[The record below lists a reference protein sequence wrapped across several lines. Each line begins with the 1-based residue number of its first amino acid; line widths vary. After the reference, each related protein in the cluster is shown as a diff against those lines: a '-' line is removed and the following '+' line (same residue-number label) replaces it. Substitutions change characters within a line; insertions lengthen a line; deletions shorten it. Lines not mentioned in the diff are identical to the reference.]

1 MVSKYFL
8 CLCLVA
14 ASATHAVAEE
24 SSVEVSVKQLTVA
37 LGDTG
42 SVTCTPGGSPLPQ
55 VQWKKHGGQFGAGT
69 KQTGNTLIISNA
81 QISDRGYYL
90 CGGIVDRKVVT
101 QQYVLVEVQEVQPP
115 RPQTQ
120 PQVRPQPQLTARPQL
135 VPARPQPQTQ
145 NVPPRVRVSLRQI
158 KITRGQSGT
167 VDCSPEGYPL
177 PRIQWSKE
185 EGDFNSRVR
194 PSGNSLVLSNV
205 QDGDGGNYICNGLV
219 DATTVW
225 TEYVQVVIAPGREA
239 VPLPYRPAPEQLPKP
254 LDVSVAEGR
263 DIIIS
268 CDFKTGDDQQV
279 VSWARLDQRPM
290 PQNVQ
295 ANGRELIF
303 QRATTD
309 HAAEYLCKVRGGG
322 FLLRQLYL
330 RLDVLALPR
339 VTIRPERP
347 TVTRGEELTL
357 ECVAEGNAQVS
368 WERVGEAF
376 SSRVENRS
384 AQLIFR
390 NIEVDDAGSYRCIA
404 RNKAG
409 ETAQTTQVVV
419 NDYHIPDLEVPQPQI
434 QPPAAP
440 ASPRVT
446 VNVRQVKIPR
456 GGSRT
461 VDCSAEGS
469 PLPRVQ
475 WSKGEGEFG
484 NGVSQYGNSL
494 TITNAQESDA
504 GDYVCTGIVQ
514 ATPVWTDYLQVVI
527 EDVPSPPP
535 QPEASPRV
543 TVNARQLK
551 IRRGES
557 GTVDC
562 SPEGSPLPRI
572 QWSKG
577 EGQFG
582 NGVRQ
587 DGNSLTITNAQESDA
602 GDYVCTGIVQA
613 TPVWTDYLQVVVE
626 DVPPPPPTPQPQASP
641 RVTVNARQLKIRRG
655 ESGNVDCSSEGSPLP
670 IIQWSK
676 GDGQFGNGVRQD
688 GNSLTITNA
697 QESDA
702 GDYVCTGIVQATPVW
717 TDYLQVVIEDAPEQP
732 QGSPRVTITEPQVR
746 LPRGG
751 SKKVE
756 CVPEGFPLPRVQWT
770 KEEGD
775 FGAGVEIQGNTLI
788 ISNAQDSDSGNYVCS
803 GLVQATPV
811 FSDYLQVLVED
822 VEPATEAPLSQ
833 NPPTVKVSES
843 QVRITAGETK
853 TVDCYPE
860 GYPLPTVQWTKEGG
874 QFTSSTRQEGNS
886 LTISEATEDD
896 TGYYICSA
904 IVDNTAVYTDY
915 LTVEVEKKKIDKSIC
930 KLAVETSWCY
940 GLRWYYDIN
949 EHKCV
954 SYAWGG
960 CGGNANK
967 FDTEEACNL
976 ACGGE

>member
-577 EGQFG
+577 
-582 NGVRQ
+582 
-587 DGNSLTITNAQESDA
+587 
-602 GDYVCTGIVQA
+602 
-613 TPVWTDYLQVVVE
+613 
-626 DVPPPPPTPQPQASP
+626 
-641 RVTVNARQLKIRRG
+641 
-655 ESGNVDCSSEGSPLP
+655 
-670 IIQWSK
+670 
-676 GDGQFGNGVRQD
+676 DGQFGNGVRQD

>member
-475 WSKGEGEFG
+475 WSKGEG
-484 NGVSQYGNSL
+484 
-494 TITNAQESDA
+494 
-504 GDYVCTGIVQ
+504 
-514 ATPVWTDYLQVVI
+514 
-527 EDVPSPPP
+527 
-535 QPEASPRV
+535 
-543 TVNARQLK
+543 
-551 IRRGES
+551 
-557 GTVDC
+557 
-562 SPEGSPLPRI
+562 
-572 QWSKG
+572 
-577 EGQFG
+577 QFG